1 MAWHKRIFGREP
13 KLDRIP
19 ILNLERGKTYEL
31 KILDGEPE
39 PFLTRFGQRARIRVE
54 HKGEVYFLVFGE
66 GNIAKTLHDLS
77 VKRGNLKDVRL
88 SVTRPEAG
96 SEDRKYKVEVVE

>member
-19 ILNLERGKTYEL
+19 ILNLERGKTYER
-31 KILDGEPE
+31 KILDSEPE
-39 PFLTRFGQRARIRVE
+39 PFLTRFGQRARIRVQYQSDI
-54 HKGEVYFLVFGE
+54 YFLVFGE
-66 GNIAKTLHDLS
+66 GLIARTLHDIS
-77 VKRGNLKDVRL
+77 SKRGNLKDVRL
-88 SVTRPEAG
+88 SITRPEAG